1 MAANA
6 CLAEPCEKQ
15 NSGYRGKMNRLKALL
30 IFTLCLF
37 ALLSCGIEDIPY
49 LPQVPESGITKE
61 STSKADITIPT
72 LLKSISYATGYVIYY
87 KIYIISSEFG
97 TVQELIS
104 NNSRISSDYN
114 ALSSYTDPANPSAI
128 PSLNTFKG
136 RGFYELELEKSN
148 IGDMLEKSK
157 EPISFSIEFQ
167 PIPGKKPFINS
178 DDNYIYR
185 STGGGTFNPK
195 PTGAGYRYFF
205 SSPEMNDYA
214 NATSTVNADVS
225 GQNGVSEHAY
235 ASMYIV
241 TVGIKSD
248 FSRLYGKPTFINFF
262 KLPNIN

>member
-1 MAANA
+1 
-6 CLAEPCEKQ
+6 
-15 NSGYRGKMNRLKALL
+15 MNKLKALL

-49 LPQVPESGITKE
+49 LPQISESGITTE

-87 KIYIISSEFG
+87 KIYIISTEYG
-97 TVQELIS
+97 TVPELIS

-114 ALSSYTDPANPSAI
+114 ALYSYTDPSNASSI

-148 IGDMLEKSK
+148 IGDILEKSK
-157 EPISFSIEFQ
+157 EPISFSIQFQ
-167 PIPGKKPFINS
+167 PIDGKKPFINS
-178 DDNYIYR
+178 ENNPIYR
-185 STGGGTFNPK
+185 STGGGAFNPK

-214 NATSTVNADVS
+214 NAIPTVNADVS
-225 GQNGVSEHAY
+225 GQSGVSDFAY
-235 ASMYIV
+235 AAMYIV
-241 TVGIKSD
+241 AVGTKSD
-248 FSRLYGKPTFINFF
+248 FSKLYGKPTFINIF
-262 KLPNIN
+262 KLPNMN